1 MTNFFKAYYA
11 KLHELH
17 KLYRENTKKK
27 IMTTTKIEAIFNFIE
42 AAPQWSD
49 KLQLRH

>member
-1 MTNFFKAYYA
+1 MTIFFKAYYA

-17 KLYRENTKKK
+17 KLYRENTKK
-27 IMTTTKIEAIFNFIE
+27 IMTTTKIEAIFNLIE